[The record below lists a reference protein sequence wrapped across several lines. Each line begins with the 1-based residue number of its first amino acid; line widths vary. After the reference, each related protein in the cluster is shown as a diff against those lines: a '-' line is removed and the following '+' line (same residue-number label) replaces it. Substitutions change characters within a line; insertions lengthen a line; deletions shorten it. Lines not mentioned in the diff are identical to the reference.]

1 MAFDKVVV
9 YNRFDC
15 CQDRITGATITATSN
30 GLSRFTTFP
39 SSSAD
44 VYTFEL
50 LTLPPAA
57 ASNVLII
64 NKLVSGDK
72 VISLNEV
79 QLFNN
84 GVQIP
89 RESLV
94 VTLSSEF
101 QSTTIKTPAANCNNG
116 VTPPYTGKDVDL
128 CHTADG
134 DTNPTMT
141 IVSAVAFDKVV
152 VYNRFDCCRERIT
165 GATITAS
172 SNGLSRFTTFP
183 SSAAEVYTFVL
194 SSSGLQLAA

>member
-1 MAFDKVVV
+1 MKFS
-9 YNRFDC
+9 C
-15 CQDRITGATITATSN
+15 SITEFKSPAHHWWWS
-30 GLSRFTTFP
+30 TTDSTVAKIELQELP
-39 SSSAD
+39 SQ
-44 VYTFEL
+44 
-50 LTLPPAA
+50 LPVTDYRAA

-94 VTLSSEF
+94 VTLS
-101 QSTTIKTPAANCNNG
+101 N
-116 VTPPYTGKDVDL
+116 VDL